1 MPEKI
6 AQRVRAARL
15 QRGLLPFQVTS
26 ELDADS
32 IERIESGDLEPTAA
46 MIRIIARGLRCS
58 PLWLTDGLD
67 PHTIAGLR
75 AEAAKAGG
83 ALTEGRFP
91 EARDRYAA
99 LLRQPSLGMVPDLWR
114 QAELGQAQAAERE
127 GDLPQVITRVTRL
140 LDSHLDESSE
150 SLARSSGHWTQFVDY
165 RVRLATVLCRCH
177 LEAGD
182 ISASVAVG
190 ESALDREIGA
200 AGWTSSVIEL
210 GCALIATYGE
220 QVDLHSHPEEAGHG
234 SHLRLHL
241 LLSELTSA
249 AIELGEPRGRISVAW
264 QNGIAAARSGLAPTA
279 RGLFEQALSL
289 YGAGYH
295 DPLGLAR
302 LRATMAGELIRA
314 DPATVEELFP
324 VLTRAQT
331 ELAEAAAGIV
341 DRGFCALALARA
353 DIVRGDPHQAID
365 RANEVVKAVGETA
378 ALLHVHASEV
388 IAEAHLRLG
397 ETWEAEQALVA
408 AAERWE
414 TMSSRER
421 ASAMWMRVADLRM
434 RGDDPDGGRAALDR
448 ALAVMA
454 V

>member
-32 IERIESGDLEPTAA
+32 IERIESGDLEPTAG
-46 MIRIIARGLRCS
+46 MIRIIARGLHCS

-67 PHTIAGLR
+67 PHMIAGLR
-75 AEAAKAGG
+75 AEAAKAGA
-83 ALTEGRFP
+83 ALAEGRFS
-91 EARDRYAA
+91 EARDRYAT
-99 LLRQPSLGMVPDLWR
+99 LLRQPPLGMVPDLWR
-114 QAELGQAQAAERE
+114 QAELGQAHAAERE

-140 LDSHLDESSE
+140 LDAHLDEPAE
-150 SLARSSGHWTQFVDY
+150 RVARASGHWTQFVDY
-165 RVRLATVLCRCH
+165 RVRLATVLCRSH

-190 ESALDREIGA
+190 ERALDREIGA

-210 GCALIATYGE
+210 GCALISTYGE
-220 QVDLHSHPEEAGHG
+220 QVDLGSHPEEAGHG

-249 AIELGEPRGRISVAW
+249 AIELGEPRGRIAVAW
-264 QNGIAAARSGLAPTA
+264 QNGITAARSKMSSTA

-289 YGAGYH
+289 YAAGYH
-295 DPLGLAR
+295 DPHGLAR
-302 LRATMAGELIRA
+302 LRASMAGEMVTA
-314 DPATVEELFP
+314 DPEAVEEIHPL
-324 VLTRAQT
+324 LMGAQI
-331 ELAEAAAGIV
+331 ELADAAAGIV
-341 DRGFCALALARA
+341 DRGRCTLALARA
-353 DIVRGDPHQAID
+353 DVLRGDHRQAVD

-378 ALLHVHASEV
+378 ALLVVHASEV

-397 ETWEAEQALVA
+397 EAWEAEQALVA

-414 TMSSRER
+414 TMTSRER
-421 ASAMWMRVADLRM
+421 ASAMWMRVADLRS
-434 RGDDPDGGRAALDR
+434 RGGDLEGGRAALDR
-448 ALAVMA
+448 ALAVIG